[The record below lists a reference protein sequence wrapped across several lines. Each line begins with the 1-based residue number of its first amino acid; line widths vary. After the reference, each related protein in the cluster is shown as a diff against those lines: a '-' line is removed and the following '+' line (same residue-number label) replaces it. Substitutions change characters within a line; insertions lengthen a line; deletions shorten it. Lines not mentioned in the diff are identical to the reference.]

1 MSLHIRRPF
10 KRPLAL
16 TGAALIIHIGSAI
29 AADATRG
36 TQQHVRDFPAG
47 ANTAHSPAQ
56 SVLREGSV
64 RSPTAAGHEFIR
76 LVLLGTAVS
85 RATERGVR

>member
-29 AADATRG
+29 AADATRD
-36 TQQHVRDFPAG
+36 TQQQVREFPAG

-64 RSPTAAGHEFIR
+64 RSPTAAGHEFNR
-76 LVLLGTAVS
+76 LVLLGLSLGPQKEA
-85 RATERGVR
+85 